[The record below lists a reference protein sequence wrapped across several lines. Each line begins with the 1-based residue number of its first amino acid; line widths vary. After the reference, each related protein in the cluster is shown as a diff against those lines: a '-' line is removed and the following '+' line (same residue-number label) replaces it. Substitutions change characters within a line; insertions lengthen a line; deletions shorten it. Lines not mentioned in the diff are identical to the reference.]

1 MLDEGMRWS
10 SVDMPME
17 KASEAV
23 GLGGNGDGQRRT
35 AGKGDDSS
43 ADKMAGERGDYGGEA
58 GGYGG
63 RQEYGK

>member
-1 MLDEGMRWS
+1 MRRS
-10 SVDMPME
+10 SVNMAME
-17 KASEAV
+17 KASGAV
-23 GLGGNGDGQRRT
+23 GLGGNGDGRRRA

-43 ADKMAGERGDYGGEA
+43 ADKMAGERGGYGGEA